1 MNNKT
6 PTALDHLLDQVPV
19 GQAPISDLLTAGH
32 AAKRRQRRTLIS
44 GVAAATVLVIG
55 GGTIASQA
63 LSDSNGQNNNPVADR
78 SPGTVNDLKVRVE
91 SGVAQEVGVLADD
104 MSSAELA
111 FWDTDS
117 QSVIY
122 VSDYAYSSSCPPT
135 ASADVAED
143 GALTLNVRD
152 YDYDGQEVCTADA
165 GRVTVFIDGLTQAP
179 PALSIDDST
188 ETRTLPVVLT
198 AESVPDGTIAD
209 RERTLAERI
218 VRQELTE
225 ERQKDATIDSASF
238 TVSDGTVNESN
249 TGHVCDSGR
258 LLRIRLI
265 GEFPHIVT
273 TGIYPLEGTE
283 TAQDTTVRAVLLTA
297 DYQTGKVCLVGVGTG
312 EVAPAPGATVLALD

>member
-1 MNNKT
+1 MNDKT
-6 PTALDHLLDQVPV
+6 PTALDRLLDQVPV
-19 GQAPISDLLTAGH
+19 GQAPVGDLLAAGH

-55 GGTIASQA
+55 GGTIATQA

-91 SGVAQEVGVLADD
+91 SGVAKEVGVLTDD

-143 GALTLNVRD
+143 GAVTLNVRD

-165 GRVTVFIDGLTQAP
+165 GRVTVFIDGLTHP
-179 PALSIDDST
+179 PSALTVKDKA
-188 ETRTLPVVLT
+188 ETRTLPITEAASGKAVQFKEADLYGKAWRPLSRYVPTRYGLNGVGKINR
-198 AESVPDGTIAD
+198 SPNVGMVKFMPDGTWTGFDGCNGAGG
-209 RERTLAERI
+209 TYK
-218 VRQELTE
+218 LTSNKLRMSGGAVTDIGCANMSPE
-225 ERQKDATIDSASF
+225 EQLNGALL
-238 TVSDGTVNESN
+238 TVNPSA
-249 TGHVCDSGR
+249 TH
-258 LLRIRLI
+258 
-265 GEFPHIVT
+265 
-273 TGIYPLEGTE
+273 
-283 TAQDTTVRAVLLTA
+283 LTA
-297 DYQTGKVCLVGVGTG
+297 TDANGNVVVEY
-312 EVAPAPGATVLALD
+312 AR